1 MNEQNNYCAV
11 QGRYPKCYLCTQYQG
26 ALSCNLIC
34 NGESAFETLESV
46 TVTNTN
52 ETITIL
58 ATDPLFV
65 PISENQLEPI
75 PEPDL
80 SQTIEGKVN
89 EVKAEL
95 AKLGEILLE
104 ELQQLKQFI
113 FEKLEIKE

>member
-1 MNEQNNYCAV
+1 MRDKENYFAV
-11 QGRYPKCYLCTQYQG
+11 QGRYPNCYQCKKYSG
-26 ALSCNLIC
+26 ALNCNVIC
-34 NGESAFETLESV
+34 NGESAFEPFELR
-46 TVTNTN
+46 TVTNAT

-65 PISENQLEPI
+65 PISENQIEPL

-104 ELQQLKQFI
+104 ELQRLKQFI
-113 FEKLEIKE
+113 FEKWEG